1 MAEKDAIETLRDA
14 LVVAKQKL
22 RQQGEALKRLTAE
35 PLRFATVVAIKEPE
49 PLPPP
54 SEKATPKPASRREL
68 TYDAR
73 VVVLDGQHQGR
84 VGVIISHSVN
94 HNGYANVAF
103 DDGGSCWFYANT
115 SNRDYRPDNRVEP
128 LDGPTPRVLTVGDK
142 VRVVDGSKYDIDAGT
157 KGTVERVL
165 DNTDGADSWVQ
176 VGISTKFGTSRSY
189 EFHYFPP
196 LLLALENEAERVD
209 EEEAPRHGTATVLF
223 DGKEVEVVLPTDKP
237 VVVGDTVKLSMQSLQ
252 IVDVVSTLLAGEV
265 VGVQKVLD
273 EASSEVDFQ
282 GGTRAVYNGR
292 FSGQLK
298 DGDRVVLDP
307 SGLVIIR
314 NLGQEDKKD
323 TLFAFTEKTGV
334 TWDMIGGLD
343 EAKRQMVEAIEL
355 PYRYGAYYTFY
366 GKKPLKGLLL
376 YGPPGCGKTMRGKAA
391 ATALAALHEGKGADT
406 CFMYVKA
413 PEILNKFVGASEATI
428 RRMFAAA
435 RAHRDAHG
443 YPAVIFL
450 DEADAILGKRG
461 SGISSDIERT
471 IVPMFLAEMDGFE
484 DTGAVVILATNRADT
499 LDPAV
504 VRDGRIDRKILVARP
519 TPEAATAIFGLHLG
533 KVPLKNG
540 YTHRDL
546 AARAAAE
553 LFSPAHALYEVRLK
567 DGGTKCFTFGHLAS
581 GALIAGIVD
590 QATSV
595 ALARDITDGKPQGLT
610 AADIDDAVV
619 RAFAQTRDLNHD
631 DDLRAFAEGFT
642 RDVTHIDRT
651 RGPVFVA
658 AGGGVQ

>member
-1 MAEKDAIETLRDA
+1 MAEKDAIATLKEA
-14 LVVAKQKL
+14 LSRAKDKL

-54 SEKATPKPASRREL
+54 PEKAAPKPASWEEL
-68 TYDAR
+68 TRHTR
-73 VVVLDGQHQGR
+73 VVVLDGRHKGQTARIIQGA
-84 VGVIISHSVN
+84 N
-94 HNGYANVAF
+94 ENGFVQVEF
-103 DDGGSCWFYANT
+103 GTGDSGWFYADPQK
-115 SNRDYRPDNRVEP
+115 RRYRSKSTVEP
-128 LDGPTPRVLTVGDK
+128 ADGKTPRLLTVGDK
-142 VRVVDGSKYDIDAGT
+142 VRVVNGDIHGIDRGT

-165 DNTDGADSWVQ
+165 DNNDSVDSWVR
-176 VGISTKFGTSRSY
+176 VRFSKLFGEARSFD
-189 EFHYFPP
+189 FHCFPP
-196 LLLALENEAERVD
+196 LLLALEDETERADEDEAQ
-209 EEEAPRHGTATVLF
+209 RHGTATVLF

-237 VVVGDTVKLSMQSLQ
+237 VQVGDTVKLSMQSLQ

-273 EASSEVDFQ
+273 AASSEVDFQ

-355 PYRYGAYYTFY
+355 PYRYGEYYRFY
-366 GKKPLKGLLL
+366 GKSPLKGLLL
-376 YGPPGCGKTMRGKAA
+376 YGPPGCGKTMLGKAA
-391 ATALAALHEGKGADT
+391 ATALASLHEGKGADT

-450 DEADAILGKRG
+450 DEADAILGRRG

-484 DTGAVVILATNRADT
+484 DTGAIVILATNRADT

-519 TPEAATAIFGLHLG
+519 TPESATAIFGLHLG
-533 KVPLKNG
+533 RVPLRNG

-546 AARAAAE
+546 AARATAE
-553 LFSPAHALYEVRLK
+553 LFSPAHALYEVQLK
-567 DGGTKCFTFGHLAS
+567 DGSTTCFTFGHLAS

-595 ALARDITDGKPQGLT
+595 ALARDIADGAPQGLT
-610 AADIDDAVV
+610 PADIDDAVA
-619 RAFAQTRDLNHD
+619 RAFAQARDLNHD

-642 RDVTHIDRT
+642 RDVTRIDRS
-651 RGPVFVA
+651 RSPVFVA

>member
-1 MAEKDAIETLRDA
+1 MAERDALQTLRDA
-14 LVVAKQKL
+14 LVAAKEKL

-54 SEKATPKPASRREL
+54 SEKAAPKPAPWQEL
-68 TYDAR
+68 TLDTR
-73 VVVLDGQHQGR
+73 VVVLDGQYKGR
-84 VGVIISHSVN
+84 TGEITQETN
-94 HNGYANVAF
+94 GNGYVEVRF
-103 DDGGSCWFYANT
+103 DDGGRCFFYADPTKRSYQPNIK
-115 SNRDYRPDNRVEP
+115 VEAA
-128 LDGPTPRVLTVGDK
+128 DGPPRILKEGDEI
-142 VRVVDGSKYDIDAGT
+142 RVVEDRGSDSAVGT
-157 KGTVERVL
+157 RGRIERVL
-165 DNTDGADSWVQ
+165 VETDGADSWVR
-176 VGISTKFGTSRSY
+176 VKFPKRLGSGTTRD
-189 EFHYFPP
+189 FHYFPP
-196 LLLALENEAERVD
+196 PVLALKDEAAHEALA
-209 EEEAPRHGTATVLF
+209 EAPRHGTATVLF
-223 DGKEVEVVLPTDKP
+223 DGKEVEVVLPTDRP

-273 EASSEVDFQ
+273 AASSEVDFQ

-355 PYRYGAYYTFY
+355 PYRYGEYYRFY

-376 YGPPGCGKTMRGKAA
+376 YGPPGCGKTMLGKAA
-391 ATALAALHEGKGADT
+391 ATALASLHEGKGADT

-413 PEILNKFVGASEATI
+413 PEILNKFVGASEATV

-450 DEADAILGKRG
+450 DEADAILGRRG

-533 KVPLKNG
+533 KVPLRNG

-546 AARAAAE
+546 AARATEE

-595 ALARDITDGKPQGLT
+595 ALARDIADGAPQGLT
-610 AADIDDAVV
+610 PADIDDAVA
-619 RAFAQTRDLNHD
+619 RAFAQARDLNHD

>member
-1 MAEKDAIETLRDA
+1 MAEKDAIQTLKDALAAAKQTLRE
-14 LVVAKQKL
+14 
-22 RQQGEALKRLTAE
+22 QGDALKRLTAE
-35 PLRFATVVAIKEPE
+35 PLRFATVVAIRTPE
-49 PLPPP
+49 DAPTTTAKAP
-54 SEKATPKPASRREL
+54 SSPASAESL
-68 TYDAR
+68 TLGTEVR
-73 VVVLDGQHQGR
+73 VLDGRFKGLTGT
-84 VGVIISHSVN
+84 VTDPAN
-94 HNGYANVAF
+94 HNGYVLVRLANGQRAYFYV
-103 DDGGSCWFYANT
+103 DPTRGSFF
-115 SNRDYRPDNRVEP
+115 RGRLVEP
-128 LDGPTPRVLTVGDK
+128 TTGEKARLLSVGDE
-142 VRVVDGSKYDIDAGT
+142 VRVVDGSAVSSEVKVDQKGIVT
-157 KGTVERVL
+157 KLVADNNAADTKVEVQFKELSGNERFTFCYKPPVL
-165 DNTDGADSWVQ
+165 
-176 VGISTKFGTSRSY
+176 
-189 EFHYFPP
+189 
-196 LLLALENEAERVD
+196 LLLADDVERQEV
-209 EEEAPRHGTATVLF
+209 PHGTAIVLF

-237 VVVGDTVKLSMQSLQ
+237 VQVGDTVKLSMQSLQ

-273 EASSEVDFQ
+273 DASSEVDFQ

-307 SGLVIIR
+307 SSLVIIR

-323 TLFAFTEKTGV
+323 SLFAFTEKTGV
-334 TWDMIGGLD
+334 TWDSIGGLD
-343 EAKRQMVEAIEL
+343 EAKRQMIEAIEL

-376 YGPPGCGKTMRGKAA
+376 YGPPGCGKTMLGKAA

-413 PEILNKFVGASEATI
+413 PEILQKFVGTSEATI

-435 RAHRDAHG
+435 RKHRDAHG
-443 YPAVIFL
+443 YPAVIFI

-499 LDPAV
+499 LDPAI
-504 VRDGRIDRKILVARP
+504 VRDGRIDRKILVDRP
-519 TPEAATAIFGLHLG
+519 TPTTATAIFELHLG

-546 AARAAAE
+546 AEQATQA
-553 LFSPAHALYEVRLK
+553 LFAPSRSLYDVRLK
-567 DGGTKCFTFGHLAS
+567 DGSTKCFTFGHLAS

-590 QATSV
+590 QATSA
-595 ALARDITDGKPQGLT
+595 ALARDIVAGTPEGLT
-610 AADIDDAVV
+610 PADIDDAVE
-619 RAFAQTRDLNHD
+619 RSYAQARHLNHEDDLQAFADGFARDVSRVD
-631 DDLRAFAEGFT
+631 RAPRRVFAAAEGG
-642 RDVTHIDRT
+642 I
-651 RGPVFVA
+651 
-658 AGGGVQ
+658 Q